1 MLGKYSSTKIYPPPL
16 DCIYYIMVFCKLL
29 ACVIV
34 EAEKPKFYMG
44 YGILQQL
51 KFMCRNILLF
61 SLPPPLAE
69 KVSKSDKELEMFST
83 YELFKSLK
91 SPGTPITHG
100 GFASWF
106 LPSSGMRLPLKTG
119 TGN

>member
-1 MLGKYSSTKIYPPPL
+1 MLKKSGGACSCSFLEGFNKRTLALFCLTESCVCGRALSMLGKYSSTKIYPPPL

-83 YELFKSLK
+83 Y
-91 SPGTPITHG
+91 
-100 GFASWF
+100 
-106 LPSSGMRLPLKTG
+106 
-119 TGN
+119 